1 MLISFYFPLKKFEGK
16 FELFFFSFSLDFLFV
31 CVCTCTPIKTSL
43 FVMSVSF

>member
-1 MLISFYFPLKKFEGK
+1 MLISFYIPLKKFERN
-16 FELFFFSFSLDFLFV
+16 FELFFSFSLDFLFV